1 MRLPADFLE
10 APICVSIISHDLEAR
25 LSDRYLPVQP
35 RRPELEA
42 GGREASGVPFLR
54 QDEA

>member
-10 APICVSIISHDLEAR
+10 APICVSIISQNLETH
-25 LSDRYLPVQP
+25 LSDQYLPVQP

-42 GGREASGVPFLR
+42 GGESK
-54 QDEA
+54 QC

>member
-10 APICVSIISHDLEAR
+10 APICVSIISHNLETH

-35 RRPELEA
+35 RRPELEE
-42 GGREASGVPFLR
+42 GGESK
-54 QDEA
+54 QC